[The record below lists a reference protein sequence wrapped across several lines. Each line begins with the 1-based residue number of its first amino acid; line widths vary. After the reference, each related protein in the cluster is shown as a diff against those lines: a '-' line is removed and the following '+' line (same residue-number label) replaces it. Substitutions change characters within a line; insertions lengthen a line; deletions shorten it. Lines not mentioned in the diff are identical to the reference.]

1 MRTPTARQKP
11 RKAQTA
17 LFQAPSAGWIANRNL
32 SMPSATQAKLPPGA
46 TILENWFPTTTGAR
60 LRRGSRRW
68 ATLGTGSERTT
79 AMFTYNVGQQQQ
91 LFAATQSAIW
101 DISVVTSP
109 YNYVYPVWVVLTDIF
124 GNILVDANG
133 DVIYVLDDGTSPGSG
148 EESTGGL
155 EVLIGQSGGD
165 WVVVQST
172 NSDGGVHL
180 RGVNG
185 VDTPFVYDGASF
197 TTTPA
202 LTFASPD
209 PSEPEDLT
217 YVWSF
222 KRRLFF
228 VKKDSLDAYYLPV
241 DAIGGELALLPL
253 GAVFSL
259 GGYLMFGSSWSLGSS
274 DAGGMGAQCVFIT
287 SEGEV
292 AVYQGT
298 NPDDPADW
306 SLVGVYRIG
315 KPLGPKAHISAGGD
329 IVIATTVGF
338 MPLSEAVA
346 REYAALSPA
355 AVSNPIEDAWRDAV
369 QSRVSEPWTAVTWPD
384 GQMVVVAPPP
394 TTTEVPRQFVV
405 NANTGA
411 WCKFTG
417 WTIRCMAVFRGSL
430 YFGGNDGAVTQA
442 WIGGDDDGAAY
453 SARFLGLFEDG
464 GTPASRK
471 IAGMARATVTASVDI
486 RPKVS
491 VHFDFRENLPH
502 PESSPEV
509 SVDGVWDGGTWDLT
523 QWDSESDSVISSRWV
538 SVGGSGAR
546 MAPAVQ
552 ISSGSVLPIDALLT
566 AVDITYT
573 LSDIAT

>member
-11 RKAQTA
+11 KVAQTA
-17 LFQAPSAGWIANRNL
+17 MFQAPSAGWIANRSL
-32 SMPSATQAKLPPGA
+32 AMTSATQAKLPPGA
-46 TILENWFPTTTGAR
+46 TILENWFPVTTGAR

-68 ATLGTGSERTT
+68 ATLGTGSERVT
-79 AMFTYNVGQQQQ
+79 AMFNYNVGPQQQ

-101 DISVVTSP
+101 DISVVTEP
-109 YNYVYPVWVVLTDIF
+109 YN
-124 GNILVDANG
+124 
-133 DVIYVLDDGTSPGSG
+133 DVG

-155 EVLIGQSGGD
+155 EVLTGQTGGN

-172 NSDGGVHL
+172 NTDGGVLL

-202 LTFASPD
+202 LTFATPD

-228 VKKDSLDAYYLPV
+228 IKKDSLDAYYLPV
-241 DAIGGELALLPL
+241 SAIGGELALLPL

-259 GGYLMFGSSWSLGSS
+259 GGYLMFGASWSLGSS
-274 DAGGMGAQCVFIT
+274 DAGGMGAQCVFVT

-298 NPDDPADW
+298 NPDDAADW

-315 KPLGPKAHISAGGD
+315 KPLGAKAHISAGGD

-338 MPLSEAVA
+338 LPLSEAVA

-355 AVSNPIEDAWRDAV
+355 AVSNPIEDAWREAV
-369 QSRVSEPWTAVTWPD
+369 QARGTEPWNAVTWPD
-384 GQMVVVAPPP
+384 GQMVLVAPPP
-394 TTTEVPRQFVV
+394 SPTEVPRQFVV

-417 WTIRCMAVFRGSL
+417 WTIRCMAVFRGAL
-430 YFGGNDGAVTQA
+430 YFGGDDGAVMRA
-442 WIGGDDDGAAY
+442 WIGGDDEGLAY
-453 SARFLGLFEDG
+453 TAKFLGLFEDG

-471 IAGMARATVTASVDI
+471 IVGMARATLTASVDI
-486 RPKVS
+486 RPKVGAC
-491 VHFDFRENLPH
+491 FDFDTALPSA
-502 PESSPEV
+502 PAAPMPIIP
-509 SVDGVWDGGTWDLT
+509 GVWDGGTWNVS
-523 QWDSESDSVISSRWV
+523 QWDSGSDSVISARWV
-538 SVGGSGAR
+538 SIGGSGAR
-546 MAPAVQ
+546 MAPSVQ
-552 ISSGSVLPIDALLT
+552 VSSGAALPLDVLLT
-566 AVDITYT
+566 AVDVTYT
-573 LSDIAT
+573 LADVAT